1 MRSVRFR
8 CQHVANINGVG
19 ACPLHD
25 SVLKQNH
32 VAARVNRLLH
42 DSLGSRGDFQ
52 NACFLP
58 FVSAPFC
65 LQSLSFVIL
74 LRSPFASSP
83 SLAAYSLLVP
93 HSFSIPSFVRNLGKF
108 SNSIPLLVIFDR
120 RFLVTSTDPRPE
132 TRCNRRARP
141 KEKFRQLS
149 QPLAPT
155 TLRSLLSYSFIPY
168 ILLYRLYIIYIIPNI
183 PYP

>member
-1 MRSVRFR
+1 MNPFIKTDSCSGQSRATLTLLLR
-8 CQHVANINGVG
+8 VAGWFSK
-19 ACPLHD
+19 CRHSTLQLY
-25 SVLKQNH
+25 S
-32 VAARVNRLLH
+32 
-42 DSLGSRGDFQ
+42 
-52 NACFLP
+52 
-58 FVSAPFC
+58 FC

-74 LRSPFASSP
+74 LRSPFASPP

-149 QPLAPT
+149 QPFDPT
-155 TLRSLLSYSFIPY
+155 TPRSLLSYSFIPY

>member
-1 MRSVRFR
+1 MATAAP
-8 CQHVANINGVG
+8 QIT
-19 ACPLHD
+19 LHD

-32 VAARVNRLLH
+32 VAARVTQLLH
-42 DSLGSRGDFQ
+42 DSLRSRGDFQ

-58 FVSAPFC
+58 FVSPSFC

-83 SLAAYSLLVP
+83 SLAAYSLLVA

-108 SNSIPLLVIFDR
+108 SNSIPLLMIFDR
-120 RFLVTSTDPRPE
+120 RFLVTPFDPRPE

-155 TLRSLLSYSFIPY
+155 TLCVLFIYSYIPL
-168 ILLYRLYIIYIIPNI
+168 ILQVSLYISQSAPITHTP
-183 PYP
+183 

>member
-1 MRSVRFR
+1 MRPRTSR
-8 CQHVANINGVG
+8 NGFIT
-19 ACPLHD
+19 LHD

-32 VAARVNRLLH
+32 VAARVNQLLH

-52 NACFLP
+52 NACFLR
-58 FVSAPFC
+58 FVSPRFC

-74 LRSPFASSP
+74 RSSPFASSP

-120 RFLVTSTDPRPE
+120 RFLVTHFDPRPE
-132 TRCNRRARP
+132 TSCNRRARP
-141 KEKFRQLS
+141 KEKFCRHQRS
-149 QPLAPT
+149 LAPT

>member
-1 MRSVRFR
+1 MS
-8 CQHVANINGVG
+8 
-19 ACPLHD
+19 LHD

-32 VAARVNRLLH
+32 VAARVNQSLR
-42 DSLGSRGDFQ
+42 DSLWSRGNFQ
-52 NACFLP
+52 NASILP
-58 FVSAPFC
+58 FVSPCFC

-74 LRSPFASSP
+74 RSSTFASPP

-120 RFLVTSTDPRPE
+120 RFLVTSSDPRPE

-141 KEKFRQLS
+141 KEKFCLHSQL
-149 QPLAPT
+149 LAPT
-155 TLRSLLSYSFIPY
+155 PLCVLFICSYIPL
-168 ILLYRLYIIYIIPNI
+168 ILQVSLYITQSPITHTPWESE
-183 PYP
+183 

>member
-1 MRSVRFR
+1 MVPS
-8 CQHVANINGVG
+8 
-19 ACPLHD
+19 LHE
-25 SVLKQNH
+25 SVLKRIH
-32 VAARVNRLLH
+32 VAARVRQPLH
-42 DSLGSRGDFQ
+42 DSLGSPGNFQ
-52 NACFLP
+52 NASILA
-58 FVSAPFC
+58 FVSPRFC

-74 LRSPFASSP
+74 RSSPFVSPP

-93 HSFSIPSFVRNLGKF
+93 HSFSIPLFVRNLGKF

-141 KEKFRQLS
+141 KEKFCRHQRS
-149 QPLAPT
+149 LAPT
-155 TLRSLLSYSFIPY
+155 PLRSLLSYSFIPY